1 MARNFKNLKIYQKS
15 YTFLLEVY
23 DVLPLFPD
31 YEARNMFS
39 QLQRAGTSIVLNI
52 VEGSSNRSNKVFLNH
67 LQYSY
72 GSCKEVE
79 VLLLLAR
86 DLKYI
91 DSLLFDKLFSL
102 LDELS
107 ANLFRF
113 MQSVDNEISS
123 SKNNYS
129 FSRVVK

>member
-1 MARNFKNLKIYQKS
+1 MTRNFKNLKIYQKS
-15 YTFLLEVY
+15 YSFLLEVY
-23 DVLPLFPD
+23 AALPLLPD
-31 YEARNMFS
+31 SEARNMFS
-39 QLQRAGTSIVLNI
+39 QLQRASTSIVLNI

-86 DLKYI
+86 DLHYF
-91 DSLLFDKLFSL
+91 DDVLFTSLSSL

-107 ANLFRF
+107 AYIYRF
-113 MQSVDNEISS
+113 MLSVDREISV
-123 SKNNYS
+123 SKNNFS

>member
-1 MARNFKNLKIYQKS
+1 MARNFKNLKIYNLS
-15 YTFLLEVY
+15 YSFLLEVY
-23 DVLPLFPD
+23 SALPLLPVS
-31 YEARNMFS
+31 ESRNMFS
-39 QLQRAGTSIVLNI
+39 QLQRASTSIVLNV

-86 DLKYI
+86 DLHYF
-91 DSLLFDKLFSL
+91 DVVLFDRLSSL

-107 ANLFRF
+107 ANIYRF
-113 MQSVDNEISS
+113 MQSVDRDISV
-123 SKNNYS
+123 SKNNFS
-129 FSRVVK
+129 FSRAVK